1 MLTAF
6 TQAMD
11 DVFLIAVPFMA
22 VAFVL
27 ALTMREKPL
36 KGRGPVAEDGAGEG
50 LDRVAD
56 QGAFTSVA
64 H

>member
-1 MLTAF
+1 
-6 TQAMD
+6 MD

-22 VAFVL
+22 VALVI

-36 KGRGPVAEDGAGEG
+36 AGRSGTPAPPSESASDEAE
-50 LDRVAD
+50 LV
-56 QGAFTSVA
+56 SVA

>member
-1 MLTAF
+1 
-6 TQAMD
+6 MD

-22 VAFVL
+22 VALVI

-36 KGRGPVAEDGAGEG
+36 AGRGEPRPAAAANASDQAE
-50 LDRVAD
+50 LV
-56 QGAFTSVA
+56 SVA